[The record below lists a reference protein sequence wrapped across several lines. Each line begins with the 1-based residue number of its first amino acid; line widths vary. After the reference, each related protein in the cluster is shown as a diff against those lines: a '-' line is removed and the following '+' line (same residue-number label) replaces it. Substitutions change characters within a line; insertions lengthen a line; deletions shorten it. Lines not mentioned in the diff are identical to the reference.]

1 MNNKIEYD
9 NLSKKVIEIE
19 VLTNQVK
26 EAFSRMDTL
35 IEENIN
41 SGKGIWDGSGAAE
54 YRQKWNQMKE
64 EIPSSLEQFQ
74 ILENNLKNTI
84 EMMKKSEEE

>member
-54 YRQKWNQMKE
+54 YCQKWNQMKE

-74 ILENNLKNTI
+74 ILENNLKNAI